1 MDFNFLIRSNVI
13 VGNGTVRN
21 LHKII
26 KQYDYSNP
34 LFLVDEGF
42 AKSNLWKIVYKK
54 INSNFNKIKI
64 IYTSGKTEPTYN
76 SLRKN
81 LAESK
86 KTNCDVVIGIG
97 GGSCLDTT
105 KAVAALIKNSGNP
118 INYRGFDKIKKK
130 GIPSICIPTTA
141 GTGSEATYNASF
153 IDEESNI
160 KMGINGNNMFSTLS
174 ILDGETTISCPEF
187 ASVSAAV
194 DALVH
199 IIEGYSCKNS
209 NEFSDMLAEIG
220 FKYILESIMDLK
232 NKKADINKRLN
243 LLKGTH
249 LAGIVVMN
257 SGSGIASAVS
267 YPLSVYYG
275 VPHGIGGGM
284 FLLYVAKYNYSK
296 KFDKYKYLTRYLKF
310 KKKNTS
316 LSVIKYLQRIFDKLG
331 VPKKLHRFGIHKD
344 DYNKLNIIMKTQQAA
359 FDQNPIKF
367 TIKKDFE
374 KMIKK
379 FL

>member
-105 KAVAALIKNSGNP
+105 KAVAAFIKNSGNP

>member
-1 MDFNFLIRSNVI
+1 MDFNFLIRSNII

-26 KQYDYSNP
+26 KQYDFSNP
-34 LFLVDEGF
+34 LFLIDEGF

-54 INSNFNKIKI
+54 INNNFNKINI
-64 IYTSGKTEPTYN
+64 ILTSGKTEPTYN

-81 LAESK
+81 IAESK

-97 GGSCLDTT
+97 GGSCLDIT
-105 KAVAALIKNSGNP
+105 KAVAALIKNSGDP
-118 INYRGFDKIKKK
+118 INYRGFDKINKK
-130 GIPSICIPTTA
+130 GIPTICIPTTA
-141 GTGSEATYNASF
+141 GTGSEATCNASF
-153 IDEESNI
+153 VDEETNK
-160 KMGINGNNMFSTLS
+160 KMGINGKNMFSTLS
-174 ILDGETTISCPEF
+174 ILDGETTISCPQF
-187 ASVSAAV
+187 VSVGAAV

-220 FKYILESIMDLK
+220 FKYILDSIMDLK
-232 NKKADINKRLN
+232 NKKIDINKRLN

-257 SGSGIASAVS
+257 SGGGIASAVS

-296 KFDKYKYLTRYLKF
+296 KFDKYKYLSRYF
-310 KKKNTS
+310 KHKKNNSS
-316 LSVIKYLQRIFDKLG
+316 LSLINYLQKIFDKLG
-331 VPKKLHRFGIHKD
+331 VPKKLHRFGIYKD
-344 DYNKLNIIMKTQQAA
+344 DFNKLNKIMKTQQAA

-367 TIKKDFE
+367 TVEKDFK